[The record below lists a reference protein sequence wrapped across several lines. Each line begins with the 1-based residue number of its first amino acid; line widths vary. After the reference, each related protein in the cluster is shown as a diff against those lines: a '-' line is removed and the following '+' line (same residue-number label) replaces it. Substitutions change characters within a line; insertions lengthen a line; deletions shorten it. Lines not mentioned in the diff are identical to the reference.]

1 MAEIKDVRVW
11 YDTTIRDRSK
21 REYRVY
27 VHTDDGREGCR
38 YLTGNH
44 WHAAKSVEGDLT
56 KEEWKAARALAYHDD
71 SWHTVYNDRQPAPA
85 AVPTSNSNPQPR
97 RQRCPDCGGYDC
109 GANCNANRWSSSK
122 PAAGDGKEHANW
134 ETEEGLAQ
142 IGL

>member
-11 YDTTIRDRSK
+11 SNPTKTDWRI
-21 REYRVY
+21 Y

-38 YLTGNH
+38 YITGNH
-44 WHAAKSVEGDLT
+44 WHAAKSVEGNLT
-56 KEEWKAARALAYHDD
+56 DEEWKAARAQAYYDKT
-71 SWHTVYNDRQPAPA
+71 WHTVYNDRQPAPA

-109 GANCNANRWSSSK
+109 GANCNANRWSSK